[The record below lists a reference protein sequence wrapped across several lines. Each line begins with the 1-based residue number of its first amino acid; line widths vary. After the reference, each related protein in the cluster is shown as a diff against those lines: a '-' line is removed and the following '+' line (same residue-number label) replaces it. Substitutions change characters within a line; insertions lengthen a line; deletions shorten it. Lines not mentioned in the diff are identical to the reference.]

1 MRRRRFRI
9 ITVVIALASLLF
21 AQLATA
27 AYACPTQAAGQA
39 EMSMQMPDMHDMPG
53 CPEADR
59 QSSALCHAHCQD
71 AAKSFEKAQMPSL
84 AIVQI
89 ASMIFLAEAPPPLS
103 HTPQVFP
110 PQFERATDPPLA
122 IRNCCFRT

>member
-1 MRRRRFRI
+1 MRRRRFRF
-9 ITVVIALASLLF
+9 ITVLIALASLLF

-27 AYACPTQAAGQA
+27 VYACPTQATAPA
-39 EMSMQMPDMHDMPG
+39 EMSMQMPDMQDMPG
-53 CPEADR
+53 CPEANKH
-59 QSSALCHAHCQD
+59 SSALCHAHCQD

-84 AIVQI
+84 AMVQA
-89 ASMIFLAEAPPPLS
+89 ASLIFFALASPPLVQPS
-103 HTPQVFP
+103 QVFP

>member
-1 MRRRRFRI
+1 MRRRRFKL
-9 ITVVIALASLLF
+9 ITVLFALASLLF

-27 AYACPTQAAGQA
+27 AYACPTRAASQA
-39 EMSMQMPDMHDMPG
+39 EMAMQIPDMQDMPG

-71 AAKSFEKAQMPSL
+71 AAKSFEKAQTPSL
-84 AIVQI
+84 AMVQA
-89 ASMIFLAEAPPPLS
+89 ASLIFLAVTSPPLIQS
-103 HTPQVFP
+103 SQVFP

-122 IRNCCFRT
+122 ILNCCFRT